1 MEDEWRFLKQSSLIE
16 AKINFVYHDPS
27 SSHFHP
33 LSLTLTAFLSTK
45 YIFRTVPVQIV
56 KAKEGQA
63 VDFPE
68 GIPECGADAL
78 RFGLLAYT
86 VQVISS
92 ATPIVHNACHCL

>member
-1 MEDEWRFLKQSSLIE
+1 M
-16 AKINFVYHDPS
+16 
-27 SSHFHP
+27 
-33 LSLTLTAFLSTK
+33 
-45 YIFRTVPVQIV
+45 